1 MACFPGSPIASRSH
15 PGNAPRLIS
24 AAPPLAD
31 NDEGRKGGRRGER
44 AGAGCRA
51 QDGGAPQPHA
61 APRGPTRPHAAPTL
75 LSRSPTQPHAAHA
88 SGCVRLWGG
97 GGRGLGTQKGLWGFV
112 VRAWCAQWVL
122 GWECKGTGGQ
132 EEGGGHKEVVMRSG
146 VLFWEVGLWTPI
158 LSPQLT
164 GVTERPAV
172 MSGVL
177 PVPTFLCWVCGWKA
191 EPASSSGRE
200 RMAPSKPF

>member
-1 MACFPGSPIASRSH
+1 MTR
-15 PGNAPRLIS
+15 
-24 AAPPLAD
+24 
-31 NDEGRKGGRRGER
+31 EGREGGEASGQARGAAHKMEGPR
-44 AGAGCRA
+44 S
-51 QDGGAPQPHA
+51 PTQPHA
-61 APRGPTRPHAAPTL
+61 APRGPNAAL
-75 LSRSPTQPHAAHA
+75 TQPHAAPC
-88 SGCVRLWGG
+88 SPCERL
-97 GGRGLGTQKGLWGFV
+97 
-112 VRAWCAQWVL
+112 RAAL
-122 GWECKGTGGQ
+122 GWRGSGVGDPKRIVGFCCESMVRPMGSGVGVQGNGGQ

-164 GVTERPAV
+164 GVTERPSV